1 MFSTG
6 RKPAHRFGRRPAE
19 RELSEV
25 VPVAH
30 TTESFTHRGK
40 RLVYDSYGEGDRL
53 LVYLHGLLLDSE
65 INRGI
70 AEALAAR
77 GNRVVLLDLLGHGRS
92 DKPRHA
98 SAYRMDTYATQVFAL
113 LDELGAEEAVLGGV
127 SLGANVSLFAADHH
141 PHRVRG
147 LVLEMPVLERAVP
160 SAASVFVPLL
170 LLVHYGRPVLRITS
184 SILRRAPLTHF
195 SPLDSF
201 VHAAALPPDSM
212 AAVLHGILV
221 GPIAPTE
228 EQRSRMLFP
237 ALLLA
242 HGNDLVHPFDDAAA
256 LVKQMPNASLVRAH
270 SPLELRLRPRRLTNE
285 IAVFLDQ
292 TWATTAG
299 SGAQRRAG

>member
-1 MFSTG
+1 MPYTSG
-6 RKPAHRFGRRPAE
+6 
-19 RELSEV
+19 
-25 VPVAH
+25 
-30 TTESFTHRGK
+30 SFTHRGK

-65 INRGI
+65 INRGV

-113 LDELGAEEAVLGGV
+113 LDELGAEEAVLGGM

-141 PHRVRG
+141 PHRVKG

-160 SAASVFVPLL
+160 SAAAVFVPLL
-170 LLVHYGRPVLRITS
+170 LLVHYGRPLLRMTS
-184 SILRRAPLTHF
+184 AVLRRAPLTRF
-195 SPLDSF
+195 GPLDSF

-228 EQRSRMLFP
+228 EQRSRIVAP
-237 ALLLA
+237 TLLLA

-256 LVKQMPNASLVRAH
+256 LAEQLPNASLVRAH
-270 SPLELRLRPRRLTNE
+270 SPLELRLRPKRLTDE
-285 IAVFLDQ
+285 IAYFLDD
-292 TWATTAG
+292 TWGVKAERPAKKRL
-299 SGAQRRAG
+299 SAAAPAESRRRRAG